1 MLFQFSSVRSL
12 SCVRLFAAPWTAAH
26 QASLSVTNSRS
37 LLNSRPLSR
46 WWHPTISSSAVPFS
60 SCLQSFPT
68 SGSFHMNQL
77 FTSGGQSIGVSASAS
92 VLLMNIQEWFPL
104 GWTGWISLQ
113 PKGLL
118 RVFCN
123 IIVQKHGLSLYHDT
137 VGWLNELIYVVPSD
151 SVWQP
156 KLCFQ

>member
-92 VLLMNIQEWFPL
+92 VLLMNTQDWSPL
-104 GWTGWISLQ
+104 GWTPCSPRDSHESSPTPQ
-113 PKGLL
+113 FK
-118 RVFCN
+118 N
-123 IIVQKHGLSLYHDT
+123 INSSGLSFLYIPTLTSLHDY
-137 VGWLNELIYVVPSD
+137 WKNHSFD
-151 SVWQP
+151 
-156 KLCFQ
+156 